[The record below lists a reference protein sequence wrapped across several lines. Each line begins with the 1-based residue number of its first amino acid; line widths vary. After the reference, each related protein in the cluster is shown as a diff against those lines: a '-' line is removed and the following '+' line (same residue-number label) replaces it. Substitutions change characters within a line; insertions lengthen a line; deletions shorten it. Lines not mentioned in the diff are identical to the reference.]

1 MNPALSSSNDGGYN
15 KGKCSGCNTEKK
27 QLANCQAKLV
37 HYISYLYI
45 TCICNCLHI
54 WWAIDMHEM
63 NVRSIAQ
70 SNRRCQRLC
79 KAIVAAEIASR
90 WLFQLRVENLGTH
103 KLIQT
108 LDVGSQL
115 SIKLSF
121 GCIMSQFWLVQPT
134 ESFRFSLWAIIAGF
148 EHGCIET
155 GRSRLAA
162 NHWALSLQRGLR
174 PLCISL
180 QHKISHACMHIYLS
194 IYTYICISLS
204 LSFSIMIWYMGS
216 LPFSDHVPLGKLGFP
231 QLFPCFDTST
241 RQAAISC
248 IHTMLI

>member
-1 MNPALSSSNDGGYN
+1 MNPVLSSSNDGGYN
-15 KGKCSGCNTEKK
+15 KGKCSGRNTGKK

-37 HYISYLYI
+37 HYTSYLYI
-45 TCICNCLHI
+45 ICICNCLHI
-54 WWAIDMHEM
+54 WWVIDMHEM

-90 WLFQLRVENLGTH
+90 WLFQLRVENLWTH

-121 GCIMSQFWLVQPT
+121 GCIMSQFGLVQPT

-148 EHGCIET
+148 EHGWIET
-155 GRSRLAA
+155 GRFRLAA

-180 QHKISHACMHIYLS
+180 QHKISHACRMHISIYLS
-194 IYTYICISLS
+194 VYLS
-204 LSFSIMIWYMGS
+204 I
-216 LPFSDHVPLGKLGFP
+216 
-231 QLFPCFDTST
+231 
-241 RQAAISC
+241 
-248 IHTMLI
+248 